1 MRADRPGDPGA
12 VAELAEELVP
22 RDEINASWERS
33 AQSGL
38 TPGTFDVPFVSEI
51 DADGPLAHAAE
62 PVLAEL
68 GRDLASE
75 GIGVILTNEEGH
87 VLERSSP
94 DAKVRSLL
102 DHIMLAPGSVY
113 AESAVGTNAIG
124 TALEQDRASVVKGR
138 EHFANE
144 LAVMTCAAH
153 PIRDLKNGRSLGV
166 IDLSCAV
173 DDGNSLMSTLARR
186 AANEIEYRL
195 LGQLSSTDQ
204 LMFQRFAREQ
214 RRTANPLVLVNERLM
229 LTNEAAKK
237 IVHPDDEDVFWPA
250 VSAMLSDFEYAE
262 EITLKNGTFRVK
274 RVVPVFGSGELI
286 GASVRLDESAADA
299 NAPDPGP
306 SAPRPTF
313 GWDSLTDTERA
324 VTDLVSQ
331 GLTNRE
337 AAERLIMSPYT
348 IDSHLRSIYRKLGV
362 NSRVDLTRR
371 ALEQKYRSQAS
382 AA

>member
-1 MRADRPGDPGA
+1 MRADHSGDPGA
-12 VAELAEELVP
+12 VAELAEKLAP

-38 TPGTFDVPFVSEI
+38 TPGTFDVPFVSDI

-102 DHIMLAPGSVY
+102 DHIMLAPGSIY

-195 LGQLSSTDQ
+195 LGQLSAADQ

-237 IVHPDDEDVFWPA
+237 IVHPEDEDVFWPA
-250 VSAMLSDFEYAE
+250 VSAMLSDFEDAE

-286 GASVRLDESAADA
+286 GASVRLDESPTAASTDADA
-299 NAPDPGP
+299 P
-306 SAPRPTF
+306 APRPTF
-313 GWDSLTDTERA
+313 GWDSLTDTEKT

-362 NSRVDLTRR
+362 NSRVELTRT
-371 ALEQKYRSQAS
+371 ALEQKYRSRRTS

>member
-1 MRADRPGDPGA
+1 MHADRRGDAGA
-12 VAELAEELVP
+12 VAELAEEMTP

-33 AQSGL
+33 AQAGL
-38 TPGTFDVPFVSEI
+38 TPGTFEVPFVPEV
-51 DADGPLAHAAE
+51 DADGPLAYAAE

-75 GIGVILTNEEGH
+75 GIGVILTNDQGH

-102 DHIMLAPGSVY
+102 DHIMLAPGSIY
-113 AESAVGTNAIG
+113 AENAVGTNAIG
-124 TALEQDRASVVKGR
+124 TALEQDRASVVVGR

-144 LAVMTCAAH
+144 LTIMTCAAH
-153 PIRDLKNGRSLGV
+153 PIRDLRNGRSLGV

-186 AANEIEYRL
+186 AATEIEYRL
-195 LGQLSSTDQ
+195 LGEQSSTDQ
-204 LMFQRFAREQ
+204 MMFQRFAREK
-214 RRTANPLVLVNERLM
+214 RRHSGPLVLVNERLM
-229 LTNEAAKK
+229 LTNEAAKQ
-237 IVHPDDEDVFWPA
+237 IVHPDDEEVFWPA
-250 VSAMLSDFEYAE
+250 VVSMLSDGEYAE
-262 EITLKNGTFRVK
+262 EIVLKNGAFTVK
-274 RVVPVFGSGELI
+274 RCVPVLDSGELI
-286 GASVRLDESAADA
+286 GASVRVA
-299 NAPDPGP
+299 P
-306 SAPRPTF
+306 SAHDATTQTSDAVPPRPTF
-313 GWDSLTDTERA
+313 GWKSLTETERA

-337 AAERLIMSPYT
+337 AAERLFMSHYT

-362 NSRVDLTRR
+362 HSRVELTGI
-371 ALEQKYRSQAS
+371 ALEQKYRSRET